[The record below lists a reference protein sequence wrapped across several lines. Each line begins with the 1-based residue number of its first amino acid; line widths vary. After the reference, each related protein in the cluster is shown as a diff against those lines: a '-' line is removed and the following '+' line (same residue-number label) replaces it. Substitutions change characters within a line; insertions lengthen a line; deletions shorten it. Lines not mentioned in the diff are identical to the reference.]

1 GPVRGADDRRRGRPL
16 RPRSPAAVRGLAAAH
31 LQRRIA
37 DRQRARAAGAGVG
50 VDAARADAA
59 RQSGVR
65 AQRRARARL
74 SEALIRSQRLSNR
87 RARRERRVS
96 LVQRVS
102 LRALRAPRLNRRGEE
117 IEYPERQSYLR
128 SAAVRPLMVAASAFN
143 RIASRPLADPAS
155 PSSWV

>member
-74 SEALIRSQRLSNR
+74 SAALIRSQRLPT
-87 RARRERRVS
+87 AETAETAEFLLYKELLCELCV
-96 LVQRVS
+96 
-102 LRALRAPRLNRRGEE
+102 LRG
-117 IEYPERQSYLR
+117 
-128 SAAVRPLMVAASAFN
+128 
-143 RIASRPLADPAS
+143 
-155 PSSWV
+155 